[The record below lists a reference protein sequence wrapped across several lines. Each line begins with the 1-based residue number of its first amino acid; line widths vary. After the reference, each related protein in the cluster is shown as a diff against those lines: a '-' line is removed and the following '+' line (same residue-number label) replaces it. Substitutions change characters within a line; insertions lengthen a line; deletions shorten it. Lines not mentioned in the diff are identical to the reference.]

1 MITAENLTFSYTGAP
16 PYLLNGVSLE
26 IRDGEYVSVLGENG
40 CGKST
45 LMKLILGFLKPTGGR
60 IACGAKRVGYV
71 PQRGDYSNA
80 GFPITVREALDSY
93 RRLLK
98 IRDRGEVGRVLSLVG
113 MEGRRN
119 ALMGTLSG
127 GQGQKILIARALMGE
142 PRLLLLD
149 EPSTGVDVGSQREI
163 YGFLKRLNR
172 ERGITILSVEHNLDA
187 AIANSTLIYHLAAG
201 RGHLCTPEKYAE
213 EFLRPDEGEKND
225 A

>member
-60 IACGAKRVGYV
+60 IVCGAKQVGYV

-213 EFLRPDEGEKND
+213 EFLRPDEGGKID